1 MIKASIKEKELVVD
15 ILYNAFVDI
24 NFPNSIN
31 FVVKQDIHRN
41 KRLRF
46 LMEYLFL
53 KTINSGEIYISNNK
67 KACILLHYPH
77 KEKVTFKSILRDFK
91 LAYKTIGLI
100 RVYKVLKREHQ
111 LKKHHLKQ
119 DHIHPLIMG
128 VQKDYQGKGAG
139 VRLIYEVFNKH
150 STNKLPCILE
160 TTTKSNLKL
169 YKKFGFYIFS
179 ETIDLGYPLYFLRK
193 DFTNEI
199 I

>member
-15 ILYNAFVDI
+15 ILYNAFVGI

-53 KTINSGEIYISNNK
+53 KAINSGEVYISNNK

-77 KEKVTFKSILRDFK
+77 QERITFNSALQDFK
-91 LAYKTIGLI
+91 LVFKTIGVSN
-100 RVYKVLKREHQ
+100 VYKVLKRERQ
-111 LKKHHLKQ
+111 LKKYHLKVA
-119 DHIHPLIMG
+119 HVHPLIMG
-128 VQKDYQGKGAG
+128 VKKEHQGKGTG
-139 VRLIYEVFNKH
+139 VRLIFDILRAH
-150 STNKLPCILE
+150 QTNKLPCILE

-169 YKKFGFYIFS
+169 YKKFGFYIFN
-179 ETIDLGYPLYFLRK
+179 ETTDLGYPLYFLRK
-193 DFTNEI
+193 DFS
-199 I
+199 

>member
-15 ILYNAFVDI
+15 ILYNAFVGI

-53 KTINSGEIYISNNK
+53 KAINSGEVYISNNK

-77 KEKVTFKSILRDFK
+77 KEKTTFNSALQDFK
-91 LAYKTIGLI
+91 LVFKTIGI
-100 RVYKVLKREHQ
+100 SNVYKVLKRERQ
-111 LKKHHLKQ
+111 LKKYHLKEA
-119 DHIHPLIMG
+119 HVHPLIMG
-128 VQKDYQGKGAG
+128 VKKEHQGKGTG
-139 VRLIYEVFNKH
+139 VRLIFDVLRTH
-150 STNKLPCILE
+150 QTNKLPCILE

-169 YKKFGFYIFS
+169 YKKFGFYIFN
-179 ETIDLGYPLYFLRK
+179 ETTDLGYPLYFLRK
-193 DFTNEI
+193 DFS
-199 I
+199 